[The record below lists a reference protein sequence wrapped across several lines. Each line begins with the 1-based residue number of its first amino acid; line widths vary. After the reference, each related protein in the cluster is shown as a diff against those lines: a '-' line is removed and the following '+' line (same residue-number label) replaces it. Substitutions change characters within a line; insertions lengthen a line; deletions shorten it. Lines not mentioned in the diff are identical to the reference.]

1 MASRGRFLID
11 NKVGCVH
18 PMVILFEFRIGS
30 HRVRIGSHFV
40 CDNLSWFVIINS
52 IRDIVDVGMKRFS
65 CKTLKFSPIM

>member
-1 MASRGRFLID
+1 MHL
-11 NKVGCVH
+11 

-30 HRVRIGSHFV
+30 FIDGDHEEDGSHFL

-52 IRDIVDVGMKRFS
+52 IRDIVDVGLKRFS